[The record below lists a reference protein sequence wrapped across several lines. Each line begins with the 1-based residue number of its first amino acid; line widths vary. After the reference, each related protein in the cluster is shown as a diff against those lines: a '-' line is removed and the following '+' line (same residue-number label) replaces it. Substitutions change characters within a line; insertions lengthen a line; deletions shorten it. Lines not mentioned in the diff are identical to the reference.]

1 MNPAPLNKEKELINK
16 RSGVNIR
23 ITLIR
28 GLAGKKERHRRTIKA
43 LGLKRIGSSV
53 IKEDNLQIRG
63 MIARVSYMVKVNGV
77 KPVKSTKGK

>member
-1 MNPAPLNKEKELINK
+1 MNNK

-23 ITLIR
+23 ITLIK
-28 GLAGKKERHRRTIKA
+28 GLAGKKERHRGTIKA

>member
-1 MNPAPLNKEKELINK
+1 MNNKK
-16 RSGVNIR
+16 SGVKIR

-53 IKEDNLQIRG
+53 IKENNPQIRG
-63 MIARVSYMVKVNGV
+63 MIARVSYMVKVDEV
-77 KPVKSTKGK
+77 KPVKSTKGE